1 LNVDEKEGHE
11 IQQIEEKDVNDDLYF
26 GEKVEANES
35 SFELNTVLI
44 TKPDYPEYQM

>member
-11 IQQIEEKDVNDDLYF
+11 IQQIEEDMDDDLYF
-26 GEKVEANES
+26 CEKEGANES
-35 SFELNTVLI
+35 SFELTTVLI